1 MEKFS
6 SEFQKLGVLL
16 KERRIEQ
23 GISQQTLSAICDV
36 DIRTVQRIEK
46 GDSNFSLIIFFSICE
61 ALQLDI
67 SKVFYEIN
75 R

>member
-6 SEFQKLGVLL
+6 PKFQKLGALL
-16 KERRIEQ
+16 KERRMEK
-23 GISQQTLSAICDV
+23 GISQQTLSAICDI

-46 GDSNFSLIIFFSICE
+46 GDSNFSLFILFSICE
-61 ALQLDI
+61 ALKLDI
-67 SKVFYEIN
+67 SKLFHQID